1 MTTPTPIRLLVHGA
15 SGRMGSALL
24 RLAASDPRFAIAAA
38 VSRSG
43 GSIDGVQVLASGR
56 IATAPE
62 FDVMVDF
69 SLPAAFDAALELC
82 MERGCAF
89 VSGTTGLSQAQ
100 RNALDAAAATVP
112 CVWEANFSVG
122 IAVLGD
128 LVRRA
133 AAALRVALRDGL
145 AQDGFELRQIV
156 SLGANAGEMNGGDLA
171 RFGARRGSLA
181 GQVQQGANGANAE
194 TKLARAADEVQPL
207 DVFRR
212 VATVAAG
219 RARWVVHE
227 RDALVVADGFDVH
240 AGELRQRADG

>member
-24 RLAASDPRFAIAAA
+24 RLAAGDPRFAIAAA

-43 GSIDGVQVLASGR
+43 GSIDGMQVLASGR

-133 AAALRVALRDGL
+133 AAALRSWDCDIVETHHTHKRDAPSGTALALGQTVASAHGTEPHYASLRAGDVVGEHMV
-145 AQDGFELRQIV
+145 QFTGGGERIELIHRATDRGIFAR
-156 SLGANAGEMNGGDLA
+156 GALEAAA
-171 RFGARRGSLA
+171 RIA
-181 GQVQQGANGANAE
+181 GQ
-194 TKLARAADEVQPL
+194 PP
-207 DVFRR
+207 
-212 VATVAAG
+212 G
-219 RARWVVHE
+219 RHE
-227 RDALVVADGFDVH
+227 FV
-240 AGELRQRADG
+240 ELLLH